1 MISALLVVG
10 IVLPVLGY
18 FLGYYVGRVSATA
31 EAVEQSAKAVLTAL
45 PGKGR

>member
-18 FLGYYVGRVSATA
+18 FLGYYVGRIS
-31 EAVEQSAKAVLTAL
+31 SSGGLL
-45 PGKGR
+45 